1 MTPIPNPILRGT
13 ARALARAAGL
23 TPVLLATLVA
33 PAQAETYYQLSG
45 SMSLE
50 GRFFADDAPYAG
62 QSNRNGTSMAF
73 SPEFYWE
80 WADGA
85 HSLSATPFL
94 RVDSEDD
101 ARTHNDLRELLYLYA
116 GDDIEFRAGVSRVF
130 WGVTEFQNPVDVVNQ
145 IDGVE
150 DLTGDAKLGQPMVS
164 LTFIRDWGVI
174 DAMVLPGFRERTY
187 PGVAG
192 RLRAPLVVDVDA
204 ATFESDD
211 EADHVDYALRWSHSL
226 GDFDLG
232 LHAFSGT
239 NRTPTLQPVVGGGG
253 APTALAPFYPQMD
266 QVGLDVQATLGAWL
280 WKAEYVSRDQQDERF
295 ALAQAGVEYTFYSLA
310 DGRFDLGVLVEA
322 GWDERGTDAGDNI
335 LQNDVGAGLRF
346 AFNDE
351 ASSDMLIGVIEDQD
365 FGSRTVQLEAS
376 TRLGD
381 SWRLSLDIRSV
392 SADDSNDPLAAF
404 DADDHAQIRL
414 ERFF

>member
-1 MTPIPNPILRGT
+1 
-13 ARALARAAGL
+13 
-23 TPVLLATLVA
+23 
-33 PAQAETYYQLSG
+33 
-45 SMSLE
+45 
-50 GRFFADDAPYAG
+50 
-62 QSNRNGTSMAF
+62 
-73 SPEFYWE
+73 
-80 WADGA
+80 
-85 HSLSATPFL
+85 
-94 RVDSEDD
+94 
-101 ARTHNDLRELLYLYA
+101 
-116 GDDIEFRAGVSRVF
+116 
-130 WGVTEFQNPVDVVNQ
+130 
-145 IDGVE
+145 
-150 DLTGDAKLGQPMVS
+150 
-164 LTFIRDWGVI
+164 
-174 DAMVLPGFRERTY
+174 
-187 PGVAG
+187 
-192 RLRAPLVVDVDA
+192 
-204 ATFESDD
+204 
-211 EADHVDYALRWSHSL
+211 
-226 GDFDLG
+226 
-232 LHAFSGT
+232 
-239 NRTPTLQPVVGGGG
+239 
-253 APTALAPFYPQMD
+253 MD

-392 SADDSNDPLAAF
+392 SADDAADPLAAF